1 MNGAEDYVYTSACII
16 QAVHIIHCTYSKTC
30 IRFVQSVIS

>member
-1 MNGAEDYVYTSACII
+1 MNGAEDCVYTSACIV
-16 QAVHIIHCTYSKTC
+16 QAVHIIRCTYSKTC